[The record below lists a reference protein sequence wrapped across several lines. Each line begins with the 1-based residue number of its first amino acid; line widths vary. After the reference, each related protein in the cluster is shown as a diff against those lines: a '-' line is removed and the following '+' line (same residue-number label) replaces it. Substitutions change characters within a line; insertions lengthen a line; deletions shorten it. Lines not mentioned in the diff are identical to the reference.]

1 MGGAVTSLRQL
12 AYFVAVAE
20 ELHFGRAA
28 ERLYIAAPSLSQQI
42 AALER
47 SLGVRLFER
56 HSRKVELTG
65 AGAALLP
72 QAERLL
78 ADADRLRRDAAAHR
92 SAERRRPLVVGLR
105 PGGFG
110 PLTGALLD
118 AARAALPHVEIR
130 VRPLRFG
137 ELGAALP
144 RGGVDVLLST
154 HRPVAGPRTR
164 FEPISV
170 DAVAAAVPAHSP
182 LAAGR
187 ALLAADLRLQ
197 PMFGDDDLPARLT
210 LPDAPRPPDLGTPAT
225 TEELLLRVAHG
236 GEAFAI
242 EASALVRLPE
252 GIAVVALEGV
262 PPVVAGIATSYDDD
276 RPAVATFRKAAV
288 AVQAQALDLL
298 PSTLAGPAAVGAVA
312 AGHASG

>member
-1 MGGAVTSLRQL
+1 MTSLRQL

-28 ERLYIAAPSLSQQI
+28 ARLYIAAPSLSQQI

-56 HSRKVELTG
+56 HSRKVELTETG
-65 AGAALLP
+65 VALLP
-72 QAERLL
+72 RAQRLL

-92 SAERRRPLVVGLR
+92 GAEGRRPLVVGLR

-110 PLTGALLD
+110 PLTGTLLD
-118 AARAALPHVEIR
+118 AARAALPDVELV
-130 VRPLRFG
+130 VRPLRFD

-144 RGGVDVLLST
+144 RGRVDVLLTT

-170 DAVAAAVPAHSP
+170 DGVAAAVPAHSP
-182 LAAGR
+182 FAAER
-187 ALLAADLRLQ
+187 TLSATDLRLE
-197 PMFGDDDLPARLT
+197 PLLPDDDLPARLT
-210 LPDAPRPPDLGTPAT
+210 LPDAPRPPDLGAPAT

-242 EASALVRLPE
+242 EASALARLPE

-262 PPVVAGIATSYDDD
+262 PPVVAGIASSYDDD
-276 RPAVATFRKAAV
+276 RPAVAAFRKAAV
-288 AVQAQALDLL
+288 AVQAQALDIP
-298 PSTLAGPAAVGAVA
+298 PSTFAGPAAVGAVA